1 MTRRDVTFAA
11 IMSAVALAVYI
22 GVKVWLGGHWDWVT
36 FVIWVLA
43 ALLFGFG
50 IIYAKSFLIRMVD
63 EMTEDGVTPSEGERR
78 TGSVRVP
85 NVILV
90 RNPSRMLPLSLLLSM
105 RITWDIS
112 IIAGRNPRTCNILQR
127 IGVL

>member
-11 IMSAVALAVYI
+11 IMSAIALAVYI

-78 TGSVRVP
+78 TGIGTGSE
-85 NVILV
+85 
-90 RNPSRMLPLSLLLSM
+90 RNSRAE
-105 RITWDIS
+105 S
-112 IIAGRNPRTCNILQR
+112 IADAAVDSSAEHAHHLGHQHHRRRESSNS
-127 IGVL
+127 

>member
-11 IMSAVALAVYI
+11 IMSAVALAVYM

-78 TGSVRVP
+78 TGVGAGSE
-85 NVILV
+85 
-90 RNPSRMLPLSLLLSM
+90 RNSHAE
-105 RITWDIS
+105 S
-112 IIAGRNPRTCNILQR
+112 IADAAVESSAEHAHHLGHQHHRRQESSNS
-127 IGVL
+127 

>member
-50 IIYAKSFLIRMVD
+50 IIYAH
-63 EMTEDGVTPSEGERR
+63 
-78 TGSVRVP
+78 
-85 NVILV
+85 
-90 RNPSRMLPLSLLLSM
+90 
-105 RITWDIS
+105 
-112 IIAGRNPRTCNILQR
+112 GR
-127 IGVL
+127 

>member
-11 IMSAVALAVYI
+11 IMSAVALAVYV

-50 IIYAKSFLIRMVD
+50 IIYAKSFLMFKFSCFQCGDKLI
-63 EMTEDGVTPSEGERR
+63 
-78 TGSVRVP
+78 
-85 NVILV
+85 I
-90 RNPSRMLPLSLLLSM
+90 
-105 RITWDIS
+105 
-112 IIAGRNPRTCNILQR
+112 IIACHNRTNQCTNSSSNNRNWNQCLSDSHR
-127 IGVL
+127 ISCCCKV